1 MIKVRQAIY
10 QIMLASTQAEY
21 PLEACGLL
29 AGQDDCVSE
38 IYLIENSMHSPTAFE
53 MDAGQQLQAMLDI
66 EVQGLEMLA
75 VYHSHPAGSATP
87 SETDIA
93 QAYYPEL
100 AQLIISLT
108 DRSNPTVRAF
118 TIVNKHVSELELLLE

>member
-1 MIKVRQAIY
+1 MIKIRETIY
-10 QIMLASTQAEY
+10 QIMLASTQVEY

-29 AGQDDCVSE
+29 AGQDNCVSQ
-38 IYLIENSMHSPTAFE
+38 IYLIENSLHSPTAFE
-53 MDAGQQLQAMLDI
+53 MDAGQQIRAMLDI

-75 VYHSHPAGSATP
+75 VYHSHPAGPETP

-93 QAYYPEL
+93 KAHYPEL
-100 AQLIISLT
+100 IQLIISLA

-118 TIVNKHVSELELLLE
+118 TIVNRHVEELELLLE

>member
-1 MIKVRQAIY
+1 MIKIQQAIY
-10 QIMLASTQAEY
+10 QIMLASTQVEY

-29 AGQDDCVSE
+29 AGQSNCISQ
-38 IYLIENSMHSPTAFE
+38 IYLIENSLHSPTTFE
-53 MDAGQQLQAMLDI
+53 MDAGQQIQAMLDI

-75 VYHSHPAGSATP
+75 VYHSHPTGSETP

-93 QAYYPEL
+93 KAYYPEL
-100 AQLIISLT
+100 IQLIISLA

-118 TIVNKHVSELELLLE
+118 TIVNRHVEEIELLLE

>member
-1 MIKVRQAIY
+1 MIKVRQAIC

-75 VYHSHPAGSATP
+75 VYHSHPAGSAFVRH
-87 SETDIA
+87 S
-93 QAYYPEL
+93 
-100 AQLIISLT
+100 
-108 DRSNPTVRAF
+108 DRAAA
-118 TIVNKHVSELELLLE
+118 